1 MAIKFTKINMPI
13 DILRTKFDE
22 ITSDSKGDVT
32 FQYIQNNTRKNSIIS
47 DEQYLVSYSIYVK
60 NDNNDNFRLHLFDI
74 NYGLKPYPAKFVLY
88 ANVMPEIKRDVH
100 IGTALVT
107 FESEDD
113 IIKYYNKLIED
124 SNFLS
129 TLNSIY
135 NI

>member
-22 ITSDSKGDVT
+22 ITSDSEGEVT
-32 FQYIQNNTRKNSIIS
+32 FQYIQNNTRKNNITR
-47 DEQYLVSYSIYVK
+47 DDKYLVSYSIYVK
-60 NDNNDNFRLHLFDI
+60 NDKNDMFRLHLFNFD
-74 NYGLKPYPAKFVLY
+74 YGLKPYPAKLWLY

-113 IIKYYNKLIED
+113 LIKFYNKLIED